1 MESTQ
6 SNVVVLQITIRG
18 LVSLPM
24 ANGRLTDPER
34 TATLPLPVDTN
45 GVRAE
50 DIALSS
56 GAYKYCYINFSNWV
70 IIFRIFYV
78 LW

>member
-6 SNVVVLQITIRG
+6 SNVVVLQITIQG
-18 LVSLPM
+18 LISLPM
-24 ANGRLTDPER
+24 ANGRLTDPES

-56 GAYKYCYINFSNWV
+56 GAKKFSYN
-70 IIFRIFYV
+70 IFFY
-78 LW
+78 LNHITKDLS